1 MDVRIEW
8 GTRLQ
13 ADHARNSP
21 TLQIARHGDRIAR
34 RDNPLQTLHLD
45 IIIQNNINPN
55 NLTSKVCQFDHKIR
69 ACGTFISSKL
79 DFPKGIHCGRWQNC

>member
-13 ADHARNSP
+13 ADHAHNSP

-34 RDNPLQTLHLD
+34 
-45 IIIQNNINPN
+45 
-55 NLTSKVCQFDHKIR
+55 
-69 ACGTFISSKL
+69 
-79 DFPKGIHCGRWQNC
+79 